1 MRDYHIPVMLKQCID
16 FIAPKPGGIYVDATI
31 GGGGHSLGLLESCPD
46 IHLIGFDQD
55 SEALLEAHKTLFPYQ
70 DRVELIQA
78 NFSRMRTEL
87 AFRQIKTVS
96 GILFDLG
103 VSSHQLE
110 TPERGFSFDLDS
122 PLDMRM
128 DQSSD
133 LTAEIVLNELSQ
145 KALTRIFYDYGEE
158 LNASRIAGKIV
169 KIREEK
175 PFKTTGDLVKVIESV
190 AGKGTKAS
198 LKTKA
203 RIFQALRIYVNQELE
218 ILEQALKDAINIL
231 EPGGRIV
238 VLSYHSL
245 EDRIVKNVFR
255 SAAEGEEQT
264 SEASFL
270 NSTKKRKLQLLTRK
284 PLQADDEEINNNPHS
299 RSVKLRAAEK
309 I

>member
-1 MRDYHIPVMLKQCID
+1 MSKYHTPVMLQQCIN

-31 GGGGHSLGLLESCPD
+31 GGGGHSLGLLQSCPD

-55 SEALLEAHKTLFPYQ
+55 SEALQEAQQTLFPYQ
-70 DRVELIQA
+70 DRVEFIQA
-78 NFSRMRTEL
+78 NFSRLRTEL
-87 AFRQIKTVS
+87 AFRQIKTIN

-110 TPERGFSFDLDS
+110 TPERGFSFELDA

-128 DQSSD
+128 AQDSE
-133 LTAEIVLNELSQ
+133 LTAETVLNELSQ
-145 KALTRIFYDYGEE
+145 RELTKIFRDYGEE
-158 LNASRIAGKIV
+158 LNASRIATKIV
-169 KIREEK
+169 KVREK
-175 PFKTTGDLVKVIESV
+175 HPLKTTGDLVKVIESV

-198 LKTKA
+198 LKTKV
-203 RIFQALRIYVNQELE
+203 RIFQALRIYINNELE

-231 EPGGRIV
+231 QPGGRIV

-255 SAAEGEEQT
+255 TAAEGEKMP
-264 SEASFL
+264 SELSYL
-270 NSTKKRKLQLLTRK
+270 GNNNKGKLQLLTRK
-284 PLQADDEEINNNPHS
+284 PLLAEAEEIKNNPHS
-299 RSVKLRAAEK
+299 RSAKLRAAEK